1 MKVIPFALFAGICL
15 LLVVGRPDLKDPTPP
30 GLGEIQEEQERQE
43 QEVEE
48 IGENQFRVIYQVKN
62 IHDEPIADIVWLKKA
77 AEVALASGSAYFH
90 VIDQVATK
98 QFVREQD
105 MQLTEIEGVI
115 QLEADPMNA
124 EYDAYTISELE
135 LDDIAPAF

>member
-15 LLVVGRPDLKDPTPP
+15 LLVVGRPDFRDPTPP
-30 GLGEIQEEQERQE
+30 GLGEVQEQQERQE

-48 IGENQFRVIYQVKN
+48 VAENQYRVTYQVMN
-62 IHDEPIADIVWLKKA
+62 IHDEPIADIVWLKRA
-77 AEVALASGSAYFH
+77 AEVALASGSPYFH
-90 VIDQVATK
+90 VVNQVATK

-105 MQLTEIEGVI
+105 MQLTQIEGVI

-124 EYDAYTISELE
+124 EYDAYVISELE
-135 LDDIAPAF
+135 LDELAPSF